1 MSERLCPSC
10 GLPYGAATTHCPIDG
25 TALIALDASV
35 HDPLIGRT
43 LSDRFQILSRI
54 GSGGMGTVYR
64 ARQLSLG
71 RDVAVKVLGGRWA
84 DRPEAVR
91 RFMREAN
98 LLARVSHPNVVA
110 VLDFGQTPDGLLFLV
125 MELLTGRTLAELLD
139 EGRGIEVDAALSLLI
154 ELTRGIEAAHSRGIV
169 HRDLK
174 PANVM
179 VLDDPPGFPKILDF
193 GIARTLIDATQ
204 MTDTG
209 KLVGTPHYVAPEVIE
224 GEVPGKE
231 SDIYALGVI
240 GYELLAGRRP
250 FERPTPAGVLAAQV
264 SSEPAPIQRSI
275 PSGVEAVIFKA
286 MAKDPTAR
294 PASAA
299 TFRELLLT
307 ARGLGSS
314 GALEP
319 PGKTQRSRAPWL
331 TLLAAGIGT
340 VALLGILSRPNT
352 KRPPSESAP
361 PEPTAAATPAS
372 IDVELISTPP
382 ANVRVGSQLLG
393 TTPLV
398 YTRPASAAA
407 QLIVFEQDGY
417 ASLAREIDLR
427 ASQRV
432 EVQLVPL
439 PKPPPPSPSP
449 TRTAPRRSSEAQRLP
464 F

>member
-10 GLPYGAATTHCPIDG
+10 GLPFDAATTHCPADG
-25 TALIALDASV
+25 TALIALEASV
-35 HDPLIGRT
+35 HDPLLGRK

-125 MELLTGRTLAELLD
+125 MELLAGKTLAELLE
-139 EGRGIEVDAALSLLI
+139 EGRGIEVDTALSLLI

-250 FERPTPAGVLAAQV
+250 FERPTPAGVLSAQI
-264 SSEPAPIQRSI
+264 SAEPAPIQRTI

-307 ARGLGSS
+307 AKGLSS
-314 GALEP
+314 NTALEAP
-319 PGKTQRSRAPWL
+319 RPRPRRRALWAALL
-331 TLLAAGIGT
+331 TAGLTALALAALLAGLDT
-340 VALLGILSRPNT
+340 SE
-352 KRPPSESAP
+352 PPTPPAA
-361 PEPTAAATPAS
+361 PEPTAAAAPLTS
-372 IDVELISTPP
+372 INLELVSTPP
-382 ANVRVGSQLLG
+382 ASVRLGSQLLG
-393 TTPLV
+393 TTPMV

-407 QLIVFEQDGY
+407 QLLVFEQDGY
-417 ASLAREIDLR
+417 ASLAREVDLR

-432 EVQLVPL
+432 EVQLVRL
-439 PKPPPPSPSP
+439 PKPPSPSP
-449 TRTAPRRSSEAQRLP
+449 ARTSPRRSPEAQRLP